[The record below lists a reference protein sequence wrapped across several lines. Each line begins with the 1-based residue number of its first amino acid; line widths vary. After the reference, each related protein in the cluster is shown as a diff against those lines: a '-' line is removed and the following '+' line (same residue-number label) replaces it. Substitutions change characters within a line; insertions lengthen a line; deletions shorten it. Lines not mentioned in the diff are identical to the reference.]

1 MLTVFLITNDGVLL
15 GHAICCNIVI
25 TIISVVKLILLPVWA
40 IYIPFDQT
48 VVLSPS
54 QSLSFVVT
62 ETLLGAPG

>member
-15 GHAICCNIVI
+15 GHAVSCHIVS
-25 TIISVVKLILLPVWA
+25 TVISVVKLINASAWL
-40 IYIPFDQT
+40 IYISFDQT